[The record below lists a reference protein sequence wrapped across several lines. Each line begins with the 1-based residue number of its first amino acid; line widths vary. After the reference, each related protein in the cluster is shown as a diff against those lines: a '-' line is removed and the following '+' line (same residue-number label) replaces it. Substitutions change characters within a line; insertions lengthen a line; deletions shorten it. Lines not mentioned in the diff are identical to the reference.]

1 MTKNKT
7 KTQQTVTLFNDT
19 ITIYFWHTIQQLFL
33 VSVNNLKKQQQN
45 NAATAL
51 NLPSSTKIISK
62 TILR

>member
-1 MTKNKT
+1 MTKKT

-19 ITIYFWHTIQQLFL
+19 ITIYFWHTIQLFL